1 MIEMMKNIYGEVIIK
16 KNSILYHTSEEIF
29 SYKNYTEKPMLFCT
43 FHPSEWDGINDYVTF
58 IKLKR
63 DVSLLFMIEKF
74 KKKYIFSSLSS
85 FINNKN
91 ENLAKKYIGPRE
103 SLLACRS
110 DGIRSDVE
118 VDNSNSNLY
127 CFVNELKNENFDG
140 WFTSIENKSTVEVS
154 LINNLDL
161 FEMIKTQ
168 ELRRNWRNANNLNNI
183 ITIKNW
189 GEKYPICSIKKNIIF
204 KLNERYKK
212 MIEDYINYGL
222 KSDFPYDNVLNIIFD
237 NAEFYYSKYD
247 SNY

>member
-1 MIEMMKNIYGEVIIK
+1 MVESSSISSLLIPENLMKNIYGEVIIK

-63 DVSLLFMIEKF
+63 DISLLFMIEKF

-91 ENLAKKYIGPRE
+91 ENLAKKY
-103 SLLACRS
+103 
-110 DGIRSDVE
+110 
-118 VDNSNSNLY
+118 NSNLY
-127 CFVNELKNENFDG
+127 CFVNELKHENFDG

-161 FEMIKTQ
+161 FETIKTE

-189 GEKYPICSIKKNIIF
+189 GKKYPICSIKKNIIF

-212 MIEDYINYGL
+212 MIEDYINYGVE
-222 KSDFPYDNVLNIIFD
+222 SNFPYDNVLNIIFD

-247 SNY
+247 SNYQIKW

>member
-1 MIEMMKNIYGEVIIK
+1 
-16 KNSILYHTSEEIF
+16 
-29 SYKNYTEKPMLFCT
+29 
-43 FHPSEWDGINDYVTF
+43 
-58 IKLKR
+58 
-63 DVSLLFMIEKF
+63 MIEKF

-91 ENLAKKYIGPRE
+91 ENLAKKY
-103 SLLACRS
+103 
-110 DGIRSDVE
+110 
-118 VDNSNSNLY
+118 NSNLY

-161 FEMIKTQ
+161 FETIKTE

-189 GEKYPICSIKKNIIF
+189 GKKYPICSIKKNIIF
-204 KLNERYKK
+204 KLNDRYKK
-212 MIEDYINYGL
+212 IIEEYIDYGL

-247 SNY
+247 SNYQIKWKC

>member
-58 IKLKR
+58 IKLKK

-85 FINNKN
+85 YINNKN
-91 ENLAKKYIGPRE
+91 ENLTKKY
-103 SLLACRS
+103 
-110 DGIRSDVE
+110 
-118 VDNSNSNLY
+118 NSNLY
-127 CFVNELKNENFDG
+127 CFVNKLKNENFDG
-140 WFTSIENKSTVEVS
+140 WFTSIENKATVEVS

>member
-1 MIEMMKNIYGEVIIK
+1 MTEIMKNIYGEVIIK

-63 DVSLLFMIEKF
+63 DISLLFMIEKF

-91 ENLAKKYIGPRE
+91 ENLAKKY
-103 SLLACRS
+103 
-110 DGIRSDVE
+110 
-118 VDNSNSNLY
+118 NSNLY
-127 CFVNELKNENFDG
+127 CFVNELKHENFDG

-161 FEMIKTQ
+161 FETIKTE
-168 ELRRNWRNANNLNNI
+168 ELKRNWRNANNLNNI

-189 GEKYPICSIKKNIIF
+189 GNKYPICSIKKNIIF

-222 KSDFPYDNVLNIIFD
+222 ESNFPYDNVLNIIFD
-237 NAEFYYSKYD
+237 NAEFYYSKYE
-247 SNY
+247 SNYQIKWQC

>member
-1 MIEMMKNIYGEVIIK
+1 MIEMVESSSISSLLIPENSMKNIYGEVIIK

-63 DVSLLFMIEKF
+63 DISLLFMIEKF

-91 ENLAKKYIGPRE
+91 ENLAKKY
-103 SLLACRS
+103 
-110 DGIRSDVE
+110 
-118 VDNSNSNLY
+118 NSNLY
-127 CFVNELKNENFDG
+127 CFVNELKHENFDG

-161 FEMIKTQ
+161 FETIKTE

-189 GEKYPICSIKKNIIF
+189 GKKYPICSIKKNIIF

-237 NAEFYYSKYD
+237 NAEFYYSKYE
-247 SNY
+247 SKYQIKWQC

>member
-43 FHPSEWDGINDYVTF
+43 FHPSEWDRINDYVTF

-63 DVSLLFMIEKF
+63 DISLLFMIEKF

-91 ENLAKKYIGPRE
+91 ENLAKKY
-103 SLLACRS
+103 
-110 DGIRSDVE
+110 
-118 VDNSNSNLY
+118 NSNLY
-127 CFVNELKNENFDG
+127 CFVNELKHENFDG

-161 FEMIKTQ
+161 FETIKTE
-168 ELRRNWRNANNLNNI
+168 ELKRNWRNANNLNNI

-189 GEKYPICSIKKNIIF
+189 GNKYPICSIKKNIIF

-212 MIEDYINYGL
+212 IIEDYINYGL

-247 SNY
+247 SNYQIKWKC